1 MVDLF
6 NKKKIKQ
13 LESDVKE
20 LTDKHN
26 EVVAENAE
34 LKEVVKGLTD
44 KFKELADTVAN
55 QLTEVSNLTPFKL
68 MREWYE
74 GEEANNEQK

>member
-6 NKKKIKQ
+6 NKKK
-13 LESDVKE
+13 VKE
-20 LTDKHN
+20 LEN
-26 EVVAENAE
+26 EVKALKDMYNSVVDENAE

-55 QLTEVSNLTPFKL
+55 QLTEVGNLTPFKL

>member
-6 NKKKIKQ
+6 NKKK
-13 LESDVKE
+13 VKE
-20 LTDKHN
+20 LEN
-26 EVVAENAE
+26 EVKTLKDMYNNVVGENAE

-55 QLTEVSNLTPFKL
+55 QLTEVGNLTPFKL

-74 GEEANNEQK
+74 GEEANNGKK